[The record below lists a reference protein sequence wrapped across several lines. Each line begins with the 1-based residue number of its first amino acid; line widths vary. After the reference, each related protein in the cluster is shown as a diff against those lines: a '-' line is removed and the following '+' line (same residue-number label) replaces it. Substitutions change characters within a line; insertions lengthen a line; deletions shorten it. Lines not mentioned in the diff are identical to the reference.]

1 MKRNSVIL
9 IPALNPDKELIQ
21 YIQELKRN
29 GFDDII
35 VVNDGSS
42 AEYLNIFE
50 RAKQMDC
57 KVLQHAVNLGKG
69 RALKNGFNEFLNL
82 YQDNPDILGIITV
95 DSDGQHAV
103 KDVIQIDDWWKKNK
117 CAELLLGSRNFKLAG
132 VPFKSRAG
140 NQITSK
146 VYRLLYGIQIR
157 DTQTGLRGIPK
168 ELVAGYLQIRGE
180 RFEYEMEMLIESAVR
195 GIPVRE
201 ISIQTIYK
209 NQNTGSHFRPFEDS
223 VLIYRLILSGCF
235 RYWKTLLKRKIR
247 KEK

>member
-1 MKRNSVIL
+1 MINI
-9 IPALNPDKELIQ
+9 
-21 YIQELKRN
+21 
-29 GFDDII
+29 
-35 VVNDGSS
+35 NDGSS
-42 AEYLNIFE
+42 AEYLDIFE
-50 RAKQMDC
+50 RVKQMDC

-235 RYWKTLLKRKIR
+235 RYWKTSLKRKIR